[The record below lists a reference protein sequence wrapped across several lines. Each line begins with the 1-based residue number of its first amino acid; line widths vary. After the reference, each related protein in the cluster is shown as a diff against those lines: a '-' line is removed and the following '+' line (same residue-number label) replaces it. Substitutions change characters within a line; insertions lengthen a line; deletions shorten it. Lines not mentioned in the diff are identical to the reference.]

1 MYNNGFEVAP
11 ATRVKIARVAIET
24 MLLRASRIVSEAES
38 HGGRVAIMPAD
49 TFRMNLLALFAALDG
64 ETRAECLAL
73 DDQGAALIAEVLHE
87 GEGQTTVTVP
97 TVMVDQAR
105 QLYETAAL
113 AGKEVEARGPHVN
126 VEAQL
131 YRPVAAAAMMLGEI
145 LRLAAK
151 VESGERDAE

>member
-1 MYNNGFEVAP
+1 MHNNGFEVTP
-11 ATRVKIARVAIET
+11 ATRVKIAKVAIET

-38 HGGRVAIMPAD
+38 RSGRVAIMPAD

-87 GEGQTTVTVP
+87 SEGQTTITVG
-97 TVMVDQAR
+97 TALVDQAR

-113 AGKEVEARGPHVN
+113 AGKEVEARGPNIN
-126 VEAQL
+126 VAAQL

-145 LRLAAK
+145 LKLAVKAGN
-151 VESGERDAE
+151 GERDAE